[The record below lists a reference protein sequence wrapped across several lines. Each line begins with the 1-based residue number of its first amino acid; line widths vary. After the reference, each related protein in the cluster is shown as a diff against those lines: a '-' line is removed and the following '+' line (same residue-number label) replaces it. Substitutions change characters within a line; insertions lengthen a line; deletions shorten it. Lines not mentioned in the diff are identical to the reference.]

1 MPLLDLKTNLKSLK
15 FGFDLPAGGSSK
27 QPFVEKPIPSDDE
40 PTPGASPDYL
50 LRQGTLQRIADDETR
65 FFKYF
70 TSTQGLAFIAKQN
83 ILSLTS
89 VQTEASRRFS
99 PNQGTYLPTNTLAQL
114 AANPFGGHLN
124 FLGADPTGLIPGIS
138 IKKYGDLVNPP
149 LGIGSIAEPDNN
161 RLVSLSKD
169 LGLIGEK
176 PDETPPQ
183 TGLGGALQSARNF
196 LSKGKTVLYSYKGGP
211 GAAEGIG
218 KTNIYRYSNTGFDNP
233 LYTNN
238 PNYFLGKEFT
248 SPVAQLNFGT
258 GNAPKL
264 HDAVGL
270 IDRRYNTY
278 KDDDG
283 NPQQV
288 LKTLGGVS
296 TRYYY
301 LTNSDNGTVGS
312 LRGIGDYDFLIN
324 GAGNSPSLKLN
335 TSVYKDKKTLEK
347 REDLN
352 TYLVGKQYSGL
363 EELKEN
369 RFDSS
374 SLKVTNGVSDTYN
387 QLTNFSLSQATDDY
401 YGVIEG
407 NSSPTLRNS
416 TSVYKSGSLET
427 DTDVVRR
434 DNPSVRVWNQEFFQ
448 DSDIDTDS
456 AKGTGEIKE
465 DFRSVLRRKLR
476 YNLPGQLA
484 YSGAGSGKILD
495 TRVNQGNPGSPLS
508 PFKDVS
514 FYANGSGTGPIDRIN
529 ALPIYKST
537 NVAQEIEDG
546 KAVND
551 LIKFRIAS
559 VNNDK
564 PSEFEYMHFRAFIDS
579 FSDSYGT
586 QWAGERYPGRGEEF
600 FRYGGFTRGISL
612 SFTVAAQSK
621 EELMPM
627 YKKLNFLASNTMND
641 YSDSGYMRAPF
652 IKLTIGGYLY
662 EQFGFLKG
670 IQYGWEMAA
679 PFEIGI
685 NDAGGEDP
693 NVKELPHVIRVTG
706 FDFQPIYDFLP
717 QKQRNGF
724 SDSGELTTYGPE
736 KYIALANDIGKGSNN
751 YDTDADGLTNSN
763 PNTVGVGSSQ
773 LD

>member
-1 MPLLDLKTNLKSLK
+1 MPLIDLKTNLKSLK

-27 QPFVEKPIPSDDE
+27 QPFVEKPIPSDE
-40 PTPGASPDYL
+40 ELTPGSSPDFL
-50 LRQGTLQRIADDETR
+50 LRQGTLRRIVDDETR

-70 TSTQGLAFIAKQN
+70 TSTPGLAFIAKQN
-83 ILSLTS
+83 NLSLTS

-183 TGLGGALQSARNF
+183 TGLGKALQTAKNF

-301 LTNSDNGTVGS
+301 LTNFDNGTVGS

-324 GAGNSPSLKLN
+324 GEGNSPSLKLN
-335 TSVYKDKKTLEK
+335 TSVYKDKKTLTTNTEVTEQNNTQTYTQDQLIQQEK
-347 REDLN
+347 
-352 TYLVGKQYSGL
+352 YSNIGGI
-363 EELKEN
+363 
-369 RFDSS
+369 R
-374 SLKVTNGVSDTYN
+374 
-387 QLTNFSLSQATDDY
+387 
-401 YGVIEG
+401 
-407 NSSPTLRNS
+407 
-416 TSVYKSGSLET
+416 
-427 DTDVVRR
+427 
-434 DNPSVRVWNQEFFQ
+434 
-448 DSDIDTDS
+448 
-456 AKGTGEIKE
+456 E
-465 DFRSVLRRKLR
+465 DFRKNLR
-476 YNLPGQLA
+476 NQTQSPS
-484 YSGAGSGKILD
+484 YSGDKKLD
-495 TRVNQGNPGSPLS
+495 IRTNQGNPGIKGNITS
-508 PFKDVS
+508 
-514 FYANGSGTGPIDRIN
+514 YENGKLDNEGNLIDKNGLDKIN
-529 ALPIYKST
+529 ALPIYQST
-537 NVAQEIEDG
+537 EPDG
-546 KAVND
+546 DKPIND
-551 LIKFRIAS
+551 LIKFRITSIDGSGDNKKS
-559 VNNDK
+559 VH
-564 PSEFEYMHFRAFIDS
+564 MHFRAFIDS
-579 FSDSYGT
+579 FSDSYGA
-586 QWAGERYPGRGEEF
+586 QWTGERYPGRGEEF

-612 SFTVAAQSK
+612 SFTSAAQSK
-621 EELMPM
+621 QELIPM

-641 YSDSGYMRAPF
+641 YSHSGYMRPPF
-652 IKLTIGGYLY
+652 IKLTVGGYLY
-662 EQFGFLKG
+662 EQFGFIKSLN
-670 IQYGWEMAA
+670 YGWEMAA

-685 NDAGGEDP
+685 NDEGTPDSS
-693 NVKELPHVIRVTG
+693 VKELPHIIKVTG
-706 FDFQPIYDFLP
+706 FEFQPIYDFLP
-717 QKQRNGF
+717 QKQQNGF

-736 KYIALANDIGKGSNN
+736 RYIALEAVGNN
-751 YDTDADGLTNSN
+751 YDDTT
-763 PNTVGVGSSQ
+763 P
-773 LD
+773 